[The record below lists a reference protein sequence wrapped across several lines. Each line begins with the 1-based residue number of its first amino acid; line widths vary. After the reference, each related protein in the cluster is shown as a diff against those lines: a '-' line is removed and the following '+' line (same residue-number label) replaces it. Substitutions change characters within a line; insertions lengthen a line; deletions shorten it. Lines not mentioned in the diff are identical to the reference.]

1 MSYNYQ
7 SDDMDALRVTFISML
22 EDIND
27 LRQSL
32 SDADDANLE
41 LYDEANELEAELDRL
56 REMYDQDMFDAAED
70 YVELE
75 RSYNQLADKYIDL
88 HDWIHDEDFVDFLF
102 QK

>member
-1 MSYNYQ
+1 MSDIYQ
-7 SDDMDALRVTFISML
+7 NDDMDALRVTF
-22 EDIND
+22 EDMMFEIETLKDD
-27 LRQSL
+27 LT
-32 SDADDANLE
+32 DADAANLE

-88 HDWIHDEDFVDFLF
+88 HDWIHDEDFVDILF
-102 QK
+102 EK